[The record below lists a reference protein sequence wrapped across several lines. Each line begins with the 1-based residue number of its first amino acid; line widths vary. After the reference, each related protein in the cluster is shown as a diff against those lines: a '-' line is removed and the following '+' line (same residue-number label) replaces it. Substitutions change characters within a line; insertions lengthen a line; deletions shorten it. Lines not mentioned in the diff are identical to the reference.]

1 MHTHCFKLIA
11 ICLVTLLASGCGS
24 GGGKQR
30 AKVYKV
36 TGKVTYLNAPLIG
49 ATVSFAPRGDG
60 PAAIGRTND
69 QGEFQLTT
77 YGGNDGA
84 AEGDYAVLVAL
95 IVAPEDAV
103 PAEAHGTDPSVNYSS
118 SASHGGGSGKKTGS
132 MLPTKYSDMNQTP
145 LSAKVEP
152 SGANNFTFEIK

>member
-1 MHTHCFKLIA
+1 M
-11 ICLVTLLASGCGS
+11 
-24 GGGKQR
+24 
-30 AKVYKV
+30 

-69 QGEFQLTT
+69 QGEFQLST

-95 IVAPEDAV
+95 IASAEDAA
-103 PAEAHGTDPSVNYSS
+103 PAEAHGTDPSVSYSS
-118 SASHGGGSGKKTGS
+118 SAAHSGGGSGKKSGS

-152 SGANNFTFEIK
+152 SGANSFTFEIK